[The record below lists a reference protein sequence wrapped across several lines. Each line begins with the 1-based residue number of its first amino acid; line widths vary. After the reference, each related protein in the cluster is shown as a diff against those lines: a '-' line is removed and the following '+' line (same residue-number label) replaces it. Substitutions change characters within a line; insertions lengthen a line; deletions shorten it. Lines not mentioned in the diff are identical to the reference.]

1 MYKHVQTYSLS
12 WKGHFS
18 RITPK
23 DVSMSTP
30 PVGFGYSLSRTSI
43 LMSGKIDKQQPRTR
57 FGVGAPRSKAG
68 TVAVLESR
76 PTINLDQVQILP
88 NASQSKIP
96 VYEQLDEDLSV
107 EVRINPNVVN
117 LTDDGLQA
125 RIHPTCNIIFKAI
138 KRPRPIYV
146 VSFWL
151 YVLVCLLGEGHAYNR
166 HQKLLSCPKIGAQDF
181 GL

>member
-23 DVSMSTP
+23 DVSMSIP
-30 PVGFGYSLSRTSI
+30 RVGFGYSLSRTSI
-43 LMSGKIDKQQPRTR
+43 LLMSGENDKQPRTR

-76 PTINLDQVQILP
+76 PTINLDQVQIEIPP
-88 NASQSKIP
+88 NQKIR
-96 VYEQLDEDLSV
+96 VYEKLDEDLSV
-107 EVRINPNVVN
+107 EVRINPNVAN
-117 LTDDGLQA
+117 LRDGGLQA
-125 RIHPTCNIIFKAI
+125 RIHPTCNIIFKAT

-151 YVLVCLLGEGHAYNR
+151 YVLVCLLGEGHANNR
-166 HQKLLSCPKIGAQDF
+166 HQKIHS
-181 GL
+181 